1 MNRELLIIALIV
13 FVTSLFTRSV
23 DPVVPLIAD
32 GLTVQIGTA
41 ALLSTAFALPYAV
54 IQPVFGAL
62 ADMMSKTRLMSICL
76 VILVL
81 SALVSATAP
90 DFTVLM
96 LSRVAA
102 GLASGGIFPT
112 SLATVGD
119 RIPVAQRQVAI
130 SRLLA
135 ATMTGNLLG
144 ASLAGVVGDLA
155 GWRAVFVVV
164 GMLGLIAMVTALIG
178 FRKLTPPPPA
188 GFDLSTIGPNYRAIF
203 ANPNAKICFGAV
215 FVESLVVFG
224 IFPYMAAL
232 LAEAGETRSSIAGFV
247 LAGFGVG
254 AVVYTMFV
262 RSLLHLV
269 GEKRLM
275 LGGGLI
281 MAAFLLIL
289 TLRLPWPLRIRKL
302 HDAGLRLL
310 LAAWQHPGLR
320 HRACAAGPRLGDGA
334 ALGVVLSGAGGR
346 PDRLWRG
353 LRHDR
358 KDAAAGLRRRRH
370 RAGRLALLT
379 DAAPRAGDDDL
390 TGTPSLENVSAPPA
404 IGRDSLLGHPDA
416 LGQLAGLPE
425 HVDRHA
431 AARIPIAADPHPA
444 RLQQRVQALADRDGA
459 ALVEGAVISEGIQI
473 ELQRLRLDQE
483 LVRNI
488 VDDEMREV
496 RLAGDRAERGEFRHR
511 EARHVMGVRMRVRHP
526 VENGGIGGGRNGGR
540 AAELQLGLALG
551 FPLD

>member
-62 ADMMSKTRLMSICL
+62 ADMMSKTKLMSICL

-164 GMLGLIAMVTALIG
+164 GVLGLIAMVTALIG
-178 FRKLTPPPPA
+178 FRKVTPPPPA

-224 IFPYMAAL
+224 IFPYMAGAS
-232 LAEAGETRSSIAGFV
+232 ARKRARPASSIAGFV

-289 TLRLPWPLRIRKL
+289 TLRLPWPLEFANFMMLGFGFYWL
-302 HDAGLRLL
+302 HGSIQVYATE
-310 LAAWQHPGLR
+310 LAPQARGSAMALHSASFFLGQ
-320 HRACAAGPRLGDGA
+320 AAGPI
-334 ALGVVLSGAGGR
+334 VYGAGFATIGKT
-346 PDRLWRG
+346 PLLVCGAIVIALVG
-353 LRHDR
+353 LLCSRM
-358 KDAAAGLRRRRH
+358 LH
-370 RAGRLALLT
+370 RA
-379 DAAPRAGDDDL
+379 
-390 TGTPSLENVSAPPA
+390 PA
-404 IGRDSLLGHPDA
+404 TTI
-416 LGQLAGLPE
+416 
-425 HVDRHA
+425 
-431 AARIPIAADPHPA
+431 
-444 RLQQRVQALADRDGA
+444 
-459 ALVEGAVISEGIQI
+459 
-473 ELQRLRLDQE
+473 
-483 LVRNI
+483 
-488 VDDEMREV
+488 
-496 RLAGDRAERGEFRHR
+496 
-511 EARHVMGVRMRVRHP
+511 
-526 VENGGIGGGRNGGR
+526 
-540 AAELQLGLALG
+540 
-551 FPLD
+551 

>member
-62 ADMMSKTRLMSICL
+62 ADMMSKTKLMSICL

-203 ANPNAKICFGAV
+203 AQSERENLLRRGV
-215 FVESLVVFG
+215 RG
-224 IFPYMAAL
+224 IARGVRDLSRTWRRFSRKRARPARRLPASCWPDL
-232 LAEAGETRSSIAGFV
+232 GSARSSTQCSCA
-247 LAGFGVG
+247 
-254 AVVYTMFV
+254 
-262 RSLLHLV
+262 RLLHLV

-289 TLRLPWPLRIRKL
+289 TLRLPWPLEFANFMMLGFGFYWL
-302 HDAGLRLL
+302 HGSIQVYATE
-310 LAAWQHPGLR
+310 LAPQARGSAMALHSASFFLGQ
-320 HRACAAGPRLGDGA
+320 AAGPI
-334 ALGVVLSGAGGR
+334 VYGAGFATIGKT
-346 PDRLWRG
+346 PLLVRG
-353 LRHDR
+353 AIVIALV
-358 KDAAAGLRRRRH
+358 GLLCSRMLH
-370 RAGRLALLT
+370 RA
-379 DAAPRAGDDDL
+379 
-390 TGTPSLENVSAPPA
+390 PA
-404 IGRDSLLGHPDA
+404 TTI
-416 LGQLAGLPE
+416 
-425 HVDRHA
+425 
-431 AARIPIAADPHPA
+431 
-444 RLQQRVQALADRDGA
+444 
-459 ALVEGAVISEGIQI
+459 
-473 ELQRLRLDQE
+473 
-483 LVRNI
+483 
-488 VDDEMREV
+488 
-496 RLAGDRAERGEFRHR
+496 
-511 EARHVMGVRMRVRHP
+511 
-526 VENGGIGGGRNGGR
+526 
-540 AAELQLGLALG
+540 
-551 FPLD
+551 

>member
-62 ADMMSKTRLMSICL
+62 ADMMSKTKLMSICL

-90 DFTVLM
+90 DFTTLM

-112 SLATVGD
+112 SLAAVGD

-164 GMLGLIAMVTALIG
+164 GVLGFIAMVTALIG
-178 FRKLTPPPPA
+178 FRKITPPPPA
-188 GFDLSTIGPNYRAIF
+188 GFDLATIGPNYRAIF
-203 ANPNAKICFGAV
+203 ANPHAKICFGAV

-224 IFPYMAAL
+224 IFPYIAAI
-232 LAEAGETRSSIAGFV
+232 LAEAGETRSSIAGIV
-247 LAGFGVG
+247 LAGFGIG
-254 AVVYTMFV
+254 AVIYTLLV

-269 GEKRLM
+269 GETRLM

-289 TLRLPWPLRIRKL
+289 TLQLPWPLEFANFVMLGFGFYWL
-302 HDAGLRLL
+302 HGSIQVFATE
-310 LAAWQHPGLR
+310 LAPQARGTAMALHSAAFFLGQ
-320 HRACAAGPRLGDGA
+320 AAGPI
-334 ALGVVLSGAGGR
+334 VYGAGFATIGKT
-346 PDRLWRG
+346 P
-353 LRHDR
+353 
-358 KDAAAGLRRRRH
+358 
-370 RAGRLALLT
+370 LL
-379 DAAPRAGDDDL
+379 
-390 TGTPSLENVSAPPA
+390 VC
-404 IGRDSLLGHPDA
+404 
-416 LGQLAGLPE
+416 
-425 HVDRHA
+425 
-431 AARIPIAADPHPA
+431 
-444 RLQQRVQALADRDGA
+444 
-459 ALVEGAVISEGIQI
+459 GAVIIALVGFICS
-473 ELQRLRLDQE
+473 RTLR
-483 LVRNI
+483 
-488 VDDEMREV
+488 
-496 RLAGDRAERGEFRHR
+496 RAP
-511 EARHVMGVRMRVRHP
+511 ATT
-526 VENGGIGGGRNGGR
+526 I
-540 AAELQLGLALG
+540 
-551 FPLD
+551 